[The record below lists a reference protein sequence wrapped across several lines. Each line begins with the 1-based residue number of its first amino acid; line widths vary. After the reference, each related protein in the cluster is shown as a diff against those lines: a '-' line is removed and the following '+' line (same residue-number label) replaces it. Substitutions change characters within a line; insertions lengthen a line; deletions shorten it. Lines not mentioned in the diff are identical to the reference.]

1 MAPTKQ
7 KTTYTPKRRFNRN
20 VVGKIVRAV
29 RISQDLTRDQFV
41 ARAQVAGWNISF
53 YTLKRIENGE
63 REVTDI
69 ELKKL
74 ARVLRVSPA
83 ILLK

>member
-1 MAPTKQ
+1 MAPSK
-7 KTTYTPKRRFNRN
+7 KPYTPKRRFNRN
-20 VVGKIVRAV
+20 VVGKVVLKLRNA
-29 RISQDLTRDQFV
+29 QGLTRDQIV
-41 ARAQVAGWNISF
+41 ARAQIAGWNISF

-74 ARVLRVSPA
+74 ARALRVPA
-83 ILLK
+83 ATLLK